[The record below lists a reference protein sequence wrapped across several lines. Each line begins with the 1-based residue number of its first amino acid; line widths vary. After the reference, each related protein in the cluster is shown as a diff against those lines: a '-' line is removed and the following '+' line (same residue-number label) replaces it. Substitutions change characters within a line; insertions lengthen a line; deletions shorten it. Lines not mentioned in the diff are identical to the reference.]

1 MAEKTF
7 PVGSIVKVGEHKAIV
22 TGIVFDEIGDA
33 VRSSAFV
40 KRVNNETGDWEFVTE
55 QTVD

>member
-1 MAEKTF
+1 MEAL
-7 PVGSIVKVGEHKAIV
+7 PSVDIIGVSGR
-22 TGIVFDEIGDA
+22 IVFDEIGDA